1 MSKRNYKTLDQVEA
15 EYLRNHPEEVDS
27 YMETLFSEF
36 GETGDAA
43 ALLSSLRVVA
53 KVKGMSK
60 LAEQV
65 GLTRGGFYKALSS
78 KGNPRF
84 ENLNAIMHAFGY
96 QLMPQKIETH
106 AS

>member
-1 MSKRNYKTLDQVEA
+1 MSKQNYDTLDQVEA
-15 EYLRNHPEEVDS
+15 KYLRDHPEEIDS
-27 YMETLFSEF
+27 YMETLFEEF
-36 GETGDAA
+36 AETGDTG

-53 KVKGMSK
+53 QVKGMAK

-84 ENLNAIMHAFGY
+84 ENINAIINAFGY
-96 QLMPQKIETH
+96 QLMPQKIDSH
-106 AS
+106 VS